1 MKMPPS
7 SFWHLT
13 IHEANLALEGYKKE
27 QQEQYSL
34 SLCCLQNALGM
45 AFGGDKFKPI
55 NPFESAKSKK
65 EAHKVSKKQREENL
79 AYINNLFEKFG
90 GGENSN

>member
-27 QQEQYSL
+27 QQEQYNL
-34 SLCCLQNALGM
+34 NLCCLQNALGM
-45 AFGGDKFKPI
+45 AFGGGKFKPI
-55 NPFESAKSKK
+55 NPFENAKSKK
-65 EAHKVSKKQREENL
+65 EAHRVSKKQREENL
-79 AYINNLFEKFG
+79 AHINNLFKKFG